1 MPLAGKRFW
10 ENVTFAELI
19 ARRMTAE
26 ERRSYLELHVAV
38 LLFGFTAILGDLIQ
52 LAALLI
58 VWWRV
63 LITSFSLAP
72 IARPRQL
79 FRQLELR
86 VLWRF
91 AGIGVLVA
99 LHWLTFFG
107 AAKLANASVCLVA
120 MATTSFFAAILEPFI
135 VKRPFYWY
143 ELALGLLIIPGMAL
157 IVNSLDF
164 SMIPGVISGLVSAF
178 LASLFST
185 LNKKYIRHTDPLRIT
200 FLELSSAWGFLSI
213 VLMGMLLLGRDFGN
227 FLPPRPLD
235 WLFLGILALLC
246 TSLAYVLAMRALRHL
261 SAFASNLTI
270 NLEPVYGIA
279 LAWVLLKEN
288 EELGPNF
295 YWGVVIILVAVF
307 SYPLLRRYLR
317 RRGLLEA

>member
-1 MPLAGKRFW
+1 
-10 ENVTFAELI
+10 
-19 ARRMTAE
+19 MTAE

-63 LITSFSLAP
+63 FITSVSLVP
-72 IARPRQL
+72 IVRPRQL
-79 FRQLELR
+79 FRQLEPR
-86 VLWRF
+86 VRWRF

-107 AAKLANASVCLVA
+107 AAKLANASVCLVT
-120 MATTSFFAAILEPFI
+120 MATTSFFTAILEPFI
-135 VKRPFYWY
+135 VKRPFYWV
-143 ELALGLLIIPGMAL
+143 ELALGLIIVPGMAL
-157 IVNSLDF
+157 IVNSLDL

-178 LASLFST
+178 LISIFAA
-185 LNKKYIRHTDPLRIT
+185 LNKKYIGHTDPIRIT
-200 FLELSSAWGFLSI
+200 FLELSSAWAFLSVVI
-213 VLMGMLLLGRDFGN
+213 AGMLLLRQDFGA
-227 FLPPRPLD
+227 FFPPAPLD
-235 WLFLGILALLC
+235 WLYLLILALLC

-261 SAFASNLTI
+261 SAFASSLTI

-279 LAWVLLKEN
+279 LAWVLLNEN

-295 YWGVVIILVAVF
+295 YWGVLIILIAVF

-317 RRGLLEA
+317 RRGLLHG

>member
-1 MPLAGKRFW
+1 
-10 ENVTFAELI
+10 
-19 ARRMTAE
+19 MTTD
-26 ERRSYLELHVAV
+26 ERRSYLELHLAV
-38 LLFGFTAILGDLIQ
+38 LLFGFTAILGDQIQ

-63 LITSFSLAP
+63 LITSLSLAP
-72 IARPRQL
+72 IVRPRQL
-79 FRQLELR
+79 LR
-86 VLWRF
+86 KLAPAVSWRF
-91 AGIGVLVA
+91 AGIGLIVA

-120 MATTSFFAAILEPFI
+120 MATTSFFSAILEPLI
-135 VKRPFYWY
+135 VRRPFYWY
-143 ELALGLLIIPGMAL
+143 ELGLGLVIIPGMAL

-164 SMIPGVISGLVSAF
+164 SMIPGVISGLASAL
-178 LASLFST
+178 LAALFST
-185 LNKKYIRHTDPLRIT
+185 LNKRYIGHTDPIRIT
-200 FLELSSAWGFLSI
+200 FLELSSAWGFLSLVI
-213 VLMGMLLLGRDFGN
+213 LGMLLLGQDFGA

-235 WLFLGILALLC
+235 WLYLFILALLC

-279 LAWVLLKEN
+279 LAWVLLREN

-295 YWGVVIILVAVF
+295 YWGVLIILLAVF
-307 SYPLLRRYLR
+307 SYPVVRRILRK
-317 RRGLLEA
+317 RGALPS

>member
-1 MPLAGKRFW
+1 
-10 ENVTFAELI
+10 
-19 ARRMTAE
+19 
-26 ERRSYLELHVAV
+26 
-38 LLFGFTAILGDLIQ
+38 
-52 LAALLI
+52 
-58 VWWRV
+58 
-63 LITSFSLAP
+63 
-72 IARPRQL
+72 
-79 FRQLELR
+79 
-86 VLWRF
+86 
-91 AGIGVLVA
+91 
-99 LHWLTFFG
+99 
-107 AAKLANASVCLVA
+107 
-120 MATTSFFAAILEPFI
+120 
-135 VKRPFYWY
+135 
-143 ELALGLLIIPGMAL
+143 
-157 IVNSLDF
+157 
-164 SMIPGVISGLVSAF
+164 
-178 LASLFST
+178 T

-213 VLMGMLLLGRDFGN
+213 VIVGMLLLGRDFGH